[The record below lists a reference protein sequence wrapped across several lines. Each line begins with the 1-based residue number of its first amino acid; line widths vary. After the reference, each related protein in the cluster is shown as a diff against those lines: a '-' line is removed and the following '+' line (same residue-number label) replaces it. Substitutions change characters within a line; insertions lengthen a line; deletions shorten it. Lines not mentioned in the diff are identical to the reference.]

1 MFLWLAF
8 AFTLLIQLYFYLY
21 VFSEFARKGRRK
33 LAAIPQ
39 RTVPDARAASG
50 AMPGVSLVISAQNEA
65 QNLRRNLGLLERQ
78 NYPDYEIILVDDG
91 SSDGTFEIL
100 HEFQKD
106 HSSPG
111 RPIHVLRIE
120 AADSTGKKQAL
131 SRGIE
136 LADKKVILVTDADCL
151 PASTDWIA
159 NMVSPFSRNTGV
171 ELVLG
176 YGAYRKVKGSFLNG
190 LIRYETLLT
199 AIQYFSYALLGN
211 PYMGVGRNLAY
222 TKKLFVEAGGFSGH
236 RGLRSGDDDL
246 FVNQAANEKNTG
258 ICIDPN
264 GFTISEPKQSM
275 NSWIRQ
281 KRRHI
286 STASRYKSSQ
296 QVMLV
301 LFYLSQLGFYLL
313 AGALFI
319 IGDKLFL
326 LGALILIRFAAFYR
340 VFVPSAIK
348 LREKDLLAKAPL
360 YEISTIF
367 MQLYLFIYNS
377 FSPPKHW

>member
-8 AFTLLIQLYFYLY
+8 AFTLLIQLYFYL
-21 VFSEFARKGRRK
+21 FLFGKFARTGRRK
-33 LAAIPQ
+33 LDAIPDGAD
-39 RTVPDARAASG
+39 PDAQDASG
-50 AMPGVSLVISAQNEA
+50 IMPGVSLVISARNEA
-65 QNLRRNLGLLERQ
+65 ENLRRSLGLLGTQ

-100 HEFQKD
+100 QEFHKD

-120 AADSTGKKQAL
+120 AEDSSGKKQAL
-131 SRGIE
+131 ARGIE
-136 LADKKVILVTDADCL
+136 LAAKKVILVTDADCL
-151 PASTDWIA
+151 PASADWIG
-159 NMVSPFSRNTGV
+159 NMASPFSRNKYL
-171 ELVLG
+171 EIVLG

-199 AIQYFSYALLGN
+199 AMQYFSYALQGN

-222 TKKLFVEAGGFSGH
+222 TKRLFLEVGGFSAH
-236 RGLRSGDDDL
+236 RDLRSGDDDL
-246 FVNQAANEKNTG
+246 FVNQAANKKNTG
-258 ICIDPN
+258 ICINPD
-264 GFTISEPKQSM
+264 GFTISEPKGSLT
-275 NSWIRQ
+275 SWIRQ

-286 STASRYKSSQ
+286 STASRYKGSQ
-296 QVMLV
+296 QVMLA

-313 AGALFI
+313 AGTLLI
-319 IGDKLFL
+319 IGDSL
-326 LGALILIRFAAFYR
+326 LLLATLILIRFAAFYR